1 VSKRTAS
8 SGLGSLGRGALTAAS
23 NLVVTG
29 VAALAGV
36 IVAREVG
43 RTDQTDGFFAAY
55 GLFVVIV
62 LAAQAIRIAV
72 LPSLARARDDGRLAA
87 DVAGYAT
94 ALAII
99 AVPLLLIGELA
110 AQPIA
115 GLLTGSG
122 SVAAQGAA
130 AETLRWVV
138 PAALA
143 HLFAGLAAS
152 GLAALDDYATAALGY
167 AAGSVLGIALIL
179 DRVGSDGFIAVAWG
193 MTLNAAVAL
202 AVPLAGLAWRAHG
215 TKMPT
220 AALRPTGLPLRL
232 RLGSFATAAAVPLA
246 LQLVYVV
253 SLPFAS
259 REGVGAQTS
268 FAYAYIGAAALV
280 TVTASSLGLVTSVP
294 LTRAGL
300 DAASTTRHVVSTSWL
315 ALLAIGAVAGACALT
330 GADLVEPVLGD
341 AYGGH
346 VGAEIA
352 RLVVVLS
359 PWMAIS
365 VGVTL
370 SFPLVF
376 VVNRTSAL
384 PWVALAA
391 LAAEF
396 PLAWAGQE
404 LAGLYGLALSLAL
417 SSGIVLAGLLRALGV
432 LRPVLRGLALA
443 AGVVGA
449 IAVVAYLPPSFLF
462 GSLAAAA
469 LGLALYGVLVAVVRP
484 PGLTAAWRY
493 LRALR

>member
-1 VSKRTAS
+1 VRKRTAS
-8 SGLGSLGRGALTAAS
+8 SGLGSLGSGALTAAS
-23 NLVVTG
+23 TLVVTG

-43 RTDQTDGFFAAY
+43 RTDETDGFFAAY
-55 GLFVVIV
+55 GVFVVIV

-72 LPSLARARDDGRLAA
+72 LPSLARAREDDRLAS
-87 DVAGYAT
+87 DIAGYAA
-94 ALAII
+94 ALGVV
-99 AVPLLLIGELA
+99 AVPIAIAGELA

-122 SVAAQGAA
+122 SQAAQDAA
-130 AETLRWVV
+130 AETLRWIV

-152 GLAALDDYATAALGY
+152 GLAALDDYATAAFGY
-167 AAGSVLGIALIL
+167 AAGSVLGIALIIE
-179 DRVGSDGFIAVAWG
+179 RAGSDGFIAVAWG
-193 MTLNAAVAL
+193 MTLTAAVAL
-202 AVPLAGLAWRAHG
+202 AVPLARLAWRAHG
-215 TKMPT
+215 TRMPT
-220 AALRPTGLPLRL
+220 TALRPTGPRLPS

-253 SLPFAS
+253 SLPFAA

-268 FAYAYIGAAALV
+268 FAYSYIGAAALV
-280 TVTASSLGLVTSVP
+280 AVTASSLGLVTSVP

-300 DAASTTRHVVSTSWL
+300 DAASITRHVVSSSWL
-315 ALLAIGAVAGACALT
+315 ALVAIGAVAGACALA

-341 AYGGH
+341 AYGGD
-346 VGAEIA
+346 VGTEIA
-352 RLVVVLS
+352 RLVVALS
-359 PWMAIS
+359 PWMTVS

-370 SFPLVF
+370 TFPLVF
-376 VVNRTSAL
+376 VANRTHAL

-417 SSGIVLAGLLRALGV
+417 SSGVVLAGLLRALGV
-432 LRPVLRGLALA
+432 LRPALRGLAVA
-443 AGVVGA
+443 AGGVAA
-449 IAVVAYLPPSFLF
+449 IALVAYLPPSFLL
-462 GSLAAAA
+462 GSVAAAA
-469 LGLALYGVLVAVVRP
+469 LGLVLYAVLVAVVRP
-484 PGLTAAWRY
+484 PGLTSAWRY